1 MKSTVLLINP
11 WVFDFAAYDL
21 WAKPLGLL
29 QIASFLRREG
39 FHVALIDCLDTHDP
53 EMAHAGL
60 PPFPKKGLYGTGKF
74 RRQRI
79 ERPQALSHVAR
90 AYSRYGIDV
99 ARFEK
104 ALHSIESP
112 SAILITSMMTYW
124 YPGVRETI
132 RAVRRILPNV
142 PVILGGIYARL
153 CPDHALTTSEAD
165 IVSGEGRVEAIGGL
179 LSDLGLTPRQP
190 EDRSWPPYPAFDLL
204 PRIGYICL
212 RTSSG
217 CPYRCAYCASPF
229 LDPVFTQ
236 RHPDDVLG
244 EILYWHERFSVRD
257 FAFYD
262 DALLIR
268 GGGFRAG
275 VMEPLISKGLPHRF
289 HAPNGLHAR
298 EIDPETAKLLY
309 RSGFKTIRLGLES
322 ADFPFRRDLDCKLAE
337 GEFERAVCH
346 LKGAGYKAKEIG
358 AYILMGLPGQTVRSV
373 AETIR
378 AVAAAG
384 GVPYLAEYAP
394 IPNTALW
401 ARAVAASEYD
411 LAGDPIFHNN
421 SLLPCWDDDQRR
433 QVPSLRRMVAAIRRD
448 VGNIPAG

>member
-1 MKSTVLLINP
+1 MKPTVLLINP
-11 WVFDFAAYDL
+11 WIFDFAAYDL

-29 QIASFLRREG
+29 QIASFLRRAG
-39 FHVALIDCLDTHDP
+39 FRVALIDCLDSHDP
-53 EMAHAGL
+53 EMAHGGL
-60 PPFPKKGLYGTGKF
+60 PQFPKRGLYGTGKF

-79 ERPQALSHVAR
+79 DRPRALSHVAR
-90 AYSRYGIDV
+90 AYSRYGVDV

-104 ALHSIESP
+104 ALRSIERP
-112 SAILITSMMTYW
+112 SAILVTSMMTYW

-132 RAVRRILPNV
+132 RAVKRILPNV
-142 PVILGGIYARL
+142 PVILGGVYARL
-153 CPDHALTTSEAD
+153 CPDHALNNSEAD
-165 IVSGEGRVEAIGGL
+165 IISREGRVEAIRDL
-179 LSDLGLTPRQP
+179 LSELGLTPRQP
-190 EDRSWPPYPAFDLL
+190 EDQSWPPYPAFDLL
-204 PRIGYICL
+204 HRIDYICL

-229 LDPVFTQ
+229 LDPGFTR
-236 RHPDDVLG
+236 RHPDHVLG

-268 GGGFRAG
+268 GGGFRTG
-275 VMEPLISKGLPHRF
+275 VMEPLIRRGLPLRF

-298 EIDPETAKLLY
+298 EIDPETAKILY
-309 RSGFKTIRLGLES
+309 RSGFKTIRLGFES
-322 ADFPFRRDLDCKLAE
+322 ADFPFRRDLDSKLAE
-337 GEFERAVCH
+337 GEFERAVRH

-358 AYILMGLPGQTVRSV
+358 AYILIGLPGQTVQSV
-373 AETIR
+373 AKTVR
-378 AVAAAG
+378 AAAAAG

-401 ARAVAASEYD
+401 ARAVAASDYD
-411 LAGDPIFHNN
+411 IAGDPIFHNN

-433 QVPSLRRMVAAIRRD
+433 QVPALRRLVAAIRRD
-448 VGNIPAG
+448 VGNVSAG

>member
-1 MKSTVLLINP
+1 MKPTVLLINP
-11 WVFDFAAYDL
+11 WIFDFAAYDL

-29 QIASFLRREG
+29 QIASFLRRAG

-60 PPFPKKGLYGTGKF
+60 AQSQKKGLYGTGKF
-74 RRQRI
+74 WRKRI
-79 ERPQALSHVAR
+79 SRPHTLSHVAR
-90 AYSRYGIDV
+90 AYSRYGMNV
-99 ARFEK
+99 ALFER
-104 ALHSIESP
+104 ALHSVERP
-112 SAILITSMMTYW
+112 AAILVTSMMTYW

-132 RAVRRILPNV
+132 RAVKRILPNV
-142 PVILGGIYARL
+142 PIILGGIYARL

-165 IVSGEGRVEAIGGL
+165 IISEEFCVEAILDL
-179 LSDLGLTPRQP
+179 LSDLGLRTRPAA
-190 EDRSWPPYPAFDLL
+190 DRSWHPYPAFDLL
-204 PRIGYICL
+204 SRIDYICL

-229 LDPVFTQ
+229 LDPVFTR

-244 EILYWHERFSVRD
+244 EILYWYGRFSIRD

-275 VMEPLISKGLPHRF
+275 VMEPLIRKGLPLRF

-298 EIDPETAKLLY
+298 EIDPRTAALLY
-309 RSGFKTIRLGLES
+309 RSGFKTIRLGFES
-322 ADFPFRRDLDCKLAE
+322 ADFPFRRDLDSKLAE
-337 GEFERAVCH
+337 GEFERAVRH
-346 LKGAGYKAKEIG
+346 LKGAGYKTKEIG
-358 AYILMGLPGQTVRSV
+358 AYVLMGLPGQTMQSV
-373 AETIR
+373 VKTVR
-378 AVAAAG
+378 AVAGAG
-384 GVPYLAEYAP
+384 GVPYLAEYSP

-411 LAGDPIFHNN
+411 IAEEPIFHNN

-433 QVPSLRRMVAAIRRD
+433 EVPALRRLVATIRRD
-448 VGNIPAG
+448 VGDVAA

>member
-1 MKSTVLLINP
+1 MKPTVLLINP
-11 WVFDFAAYDL
+11 WIFDFAAYNL

-60 PPFPKKGLYGTGKF
+60 PQSAKKGLYGTGKF
-74 RRQRI
+74 WRQRI
-79 ERPQALSHVAR
+79 TRPKALSHVAR
-90 AYSRYGIDV
+90 AYSRYGINV
-99 ARFEK
+99 ALFEK
-104 ALHSIESP
+104 ALHPIERP
-112 SAILITSMMTYW
+112 AAILVTSMMTYW

-132 RAVRRILPNV
+132 RAVKRIFPNV
-142 PVILGGIYARL
+142 PVILGGVYARL
-153 CPDHALTTSEAD
+153 CPDHALRTSEAD
-165 IVSGEGRVEAIGGL
+165 IVSGEGRVEAIRDL
-179 LSDLGLTPRQP
+179 LSDLGLRPRRP
-190 EDRSWPPYPAFDLL
+190 ADRSWHPYPAFDLL
-204 PRIGYICL
+204 DRIDYICL
-212 RTSSG
+212 RTSYG

-229 LDPVFTQ
+229 LDPGFTR

-244 EILYWHERFSVRD
+244 EILYWYGHFSVRD

-275 VMEPLISKGLPHRF
+275 VMEPLIRQGHSLRF

-298 EIDPETAKLLY
+298 EIDPWTAKLLY
-309 RSGFKTIRLGLES
+309 RSGFKTIRLGFES
-322 ADFPFRRDLDCKLAE
+322 ADFPFRRDLDSKLAE
-337 GEFERAVCH
+337 GEFERAVRH
-346 LKGAGYKAKEIG
+346 LKEAGYKAKEIG
-358 AYILMGLPGQTVRSV
+358 AYILMGLPGQTVQSV
-373 AETIR
+373 AQTVR

-384 GVPYLAEYAP
+384 GAPYLAEYSP

-411 LAGDPIFHNN
+411 IADEPIFHNN
-421 SLLPCWDDDQRR
+421 SLLPCWGDDQRR
-433 QVPSLRRMVAAIRRD
+433 QVPALRRLVATIRRD
-448 VGNIPAG
+448 VGNVPAG